1 MLAKGAAHMPVR
13 EERPYNQF
21 NFLVDLSQDGMD
33 PRSYSGGFQEVSGI
47 NTEITMSEYRN
58 GSDRDNGV
66 RKVPGLNKVG
76 DVTLKRGVIGALT
89 AFSILDDI
97 RNGIQGPSR
106 DITVTLMSE
115 DRTPVLEWR
124 LLRARIIKC
133 TYGPLNAK
141 GNDVAMEE
149 LVVSCERLEIK
160 AL

>member
-1 MLAKGAAHMPVR
+1 MPVR
-13 EERPYNQF
+13 EERPYSQF

-47 NTEITMSEYRN
+47 STEVTVSEYRN
-58 GSDRDNGV
+58 GSDKDNGV

-76 DVTLKRGVIGALT
+76 DVTFKRGVIGALT
-89 AFSILDDI
+89 AFSILNDI
-97 RNGIQGPSR
+97 RNGVQRPVR

-115 DRTPVLEWR
+115 NHTPVLEWR
-124 LLRARIIKC
+124 LLNARVTKC

-149 LVVSCERLEIK
+149 LVVSCERLEMK